1 MAPRYEF
8 TFSKS
13 FRVDKGVKDAFED
26 EGFIVVRSLWSGAEV
41 QRLLRF
47 FETSPTIE
55 RNSYREIDG
64 RGRTSGPSTL
74 FIYYT
79 FLRVRTEQKIE
90 NSHCDIEA
98 RTPMK
103 ESTQGWAK
111 K

>member
-26 EGFIVVRSLWSGAEV
+26 DGFIVVRSLWSGAEV

-64 RGRTSGPSTL
+64 CGRTSAASGPSTIHIVYPL
-74 FIYYT
+74 HITNRKFKI
-79 FLRVRTEQKIE
+79 RTATSKLEL
-90 NSHCDIEA
+90 
-98 RTPMK
+98 P
-103 ESTQGWAK
+103 
-111 K
+111 